1 MQQQARLFRRAAANL
16 HQGRRTRGCGYLGG
30 MCAQDGPLGA
40 SWVVLGQTSDLIE
53 QLASY
58 RVVEVLGRQSLGPP
72 AEPGADVG
80 GQRGSL
86 PDRIEM
92 RDGHEEPSAASIV
105 GSTAASVSQRRRGPP
120 RNRVTDFVGC
130 RC

>member
-1 MQQQARLFRRAAANL
+1 MQQHAGLFRRAAANL
-16 HQGRRTRGCGYLGG
+16 HQSRRTRECGYLGG

-40 SWVVLGQTSDLIE
+40 SCVVLGHTSDLIE

-72 AEPGADVG
+72 AEPGADIG
-80 GQRGSL
+80 RQRSSR

-92 RDGHEEPSAASIV
+92 RNGHEEPSSASIV
-105 GSTAASVSQRRRGPP
+105 GSTGASVSERGA
-120 RNRVTDFVGC
+120 D
-130 RC
+130 

>member
-1 MQQQARLFRRAAANL
+1 MQQQTGLLRRAAANL
-16 HQGRRTRGCGYLGG
+16 HQSRRTRECGYLRS

-40 SWVVLGQTSDLIE
+40 SWVVLGQMSDLIE

-58 RVVEVLGRQSLGPP
+58 RVVEILGRQSLGPP

-80 GQRGSL
+80 RQRSGL

-92 RDGHEEPSAASIV
+92 RNGHEEPSSASIV
-105 GSTAASVSQRRRGPP
+105 GSTAASLSERGA
-120 RNRVTDFVGC
+120 D
-130 RC
+130 